1 MCTVDISAP
10 ALAGWKFED
19 AHVCHDFAA
28 AGAFER
34 DVDEFEVC
42 DEGMLRFL
50 GCMRKVGLT
59 RAIGTQYA
67 HWHGDPAEACGE
79 LRT

>member
-1 MCTVDISAP
+1 VDDLDGHANELDCIVDIP
-10 ALAGWKFED
+10 AATFAGRQFED

-42 DEGMLRFL
+42 DKGMLRS
-50 GCMRKVGLT
+50 MGLC
-59 RAIGTQYA
+59 
-67 HWHGDPAEACGE
+67 P
-79 LRT
+79 L